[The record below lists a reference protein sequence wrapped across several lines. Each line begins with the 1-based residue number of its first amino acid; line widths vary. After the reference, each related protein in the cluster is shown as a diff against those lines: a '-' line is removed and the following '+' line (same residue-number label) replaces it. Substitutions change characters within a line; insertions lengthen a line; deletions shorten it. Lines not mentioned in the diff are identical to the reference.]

1 MDWSWCIGREQAD
14 LTAGL
19 SFHSKFQALYSSPSL
34 KFKFN
39 HIHLSK
45 FKFNH
50 KGIRI
55 EFEWTQ
61 PKLVQGEDTD
71 LSMRSEEESTVPA
84 SFVENQNF
92 LYGENWSLH
101 FFFCFFSTNKMC
113 VIKQNK
119 TTRQEIV
126 RKIRIIFLCTW
137 FSPCTNAPFNI
148 SRFYA
153 AKTEVKDQTDMIQTK
168 P

>member
-39 HIHLSK
+39 HIHLS
-45 FKFNH
+45 NLNL
-50 KGIRI
+50 II
-55 EFEWTQ
+55 EE
-61 PKLVQGEDTD
+61 LE
-71 LSMRSEEESTVPA
+71 LSLDGSNPNLYKKKILISAWDQRRNPLYLHLLLKIKIFFTEE
-84 SFVENQNF
+84 
-92 LYGENWSLH
+92 GNWSLH
-101 FFFCFFSTNKMC
+101 FFFCLFQRRRC
-113 VIKQNK
+113 VSSNK
-119 TTRQEIV
+119 TTREEIV
-126 RKIRIIFLCTW
+126 RKTKIIFLCTW
-137 FSPCTNAPFNI
+137 FSPCTNAPFSI

-153 AKTEVKDQTDMIQTK
+153 AKSDEVKDQTDMIQTK